1 MAKNAD
7 KDMAEKLE
15 GLVAENNE
23 RVKKVEQL
31 TDQIEQCKAAINQ
44 LKEEHDFT
52 RGKITLLND
61 LMGTPEEEK

>member
-23 RVKKVEQL
+23 RVKKERRKR
-31 TDQIEQCKAAINQ
+31 C
-44 LKEEHDFT
+44 
-52 RGKITLLND
+52 
-61 LMGTPEEEK
+61 

>member
-52 RGKITLLND
+52 RCKITLLND